1 LRQETPDAS
10 WFARPAPAALYAL
23 AFLVAGAAALVSLS
37 RAHGD
42 RLSSHTGSAEWIWY
56 TSRLPKPLALRFY
69 ATREVVLRERPARAL
84 AKLFVDRE
92 HVLWVNGRRAGA
104 GTQRT
109 GDPLAVYRIESLL
122 VPGPNRIAVEAAH
135 PTGAGGILFSLDVA
149 GFGRDALV
157 SDGEWRVDLDPAA
170 ITNGG
175 RYRPMVW
182 GRPPQYPWGYPRM
195 PRPNEVENGS
205 DR

>member
-10 WFARPAPAALYAL
+10 WFARPAGAALYAL
-23 AFLVAGAAALVSLS
+23 AVLVAGAAALLALT
-37 RAHGD
+37 RAHAD
-42 RLSSHTGSAEWIWY
+42 RAASHTGAAQWIWY
-56 TSRLPKPLALRFY
+56 TSRLPKPLPLRFY
-69 ATREVVLRERPARAL
+69 ATRDVVLPERPSRAMV
-84 AKLFVDRE
+84 KLFVDRE

-104 GTQRT
+104 GTQFP
-109 GDPLAVYRIESLL
+109 GDPLALYRIEPLL

-149 GFGRDALV
+149 GFGRDAVV
-157 SDGEWRVDLDPAA
+157 SDAEWRVDLDASA
-170 ITNGG
+170 ITEGG

-195 PRPNEVENGS
+195 PRPNELEKGF

>member
-1 LRQETPDAS
+1 MAVLIT
-10 WFARPAPAALYAL
+10 
-23 AFLVAGAAALVSLS
+23 GAAALVSLG
-37 RAHGD
+37 RAHDD
-42 RLSSHTGSAEWIWY
+42 RFASRTGSAEWIWY

-69 ATREVVLRERPARAL
+69 ATRDVVLPGRPSRARV
-84 AKLFVDRE
+84 KLFVDRE

-104 GTQRT
+104 GTQRP
-109 GDPLAVYRIESLL
+109 GDPLAVYRIEPLL
-122 VPGPNRIAVEAAH
+122 VPGANRIAVEAAH

-149 GFGRDALV
+149 GYGRDALV

-195 PRPNEVENGS
+195 PRPNEMEKES
-205 DR
+205 SR